1 MKISSLY
8 IAFLLSGLI
17 HLHADAISGIP
28 YAESGAVTATSMQ
41 AVAVLA
47 EEMVQ
52 RAWRIS
58 SGPSRRWH
66 RVVGFVWTVVFLL
79 WSAGYAQFPLM
90 RREQDF
96 ALPVRFFKKDTPA

>member
-1 MKISSLY
+1 MKIVSLY
-8 IAFLLSGLI
+8 MAFLVSGLI

-41 AVAVLA
+41 AVAVLV

-52 RAWRIS
+52 KAWGVK
-58 SGPSRRWH
+58 SGQCRRWH
-66 RVVGFVWTVVFLL
+66 RIVGFVWTTAFLL

-96 ALPVRFFKKDTPA
+96 ALPVRFFKKQITA